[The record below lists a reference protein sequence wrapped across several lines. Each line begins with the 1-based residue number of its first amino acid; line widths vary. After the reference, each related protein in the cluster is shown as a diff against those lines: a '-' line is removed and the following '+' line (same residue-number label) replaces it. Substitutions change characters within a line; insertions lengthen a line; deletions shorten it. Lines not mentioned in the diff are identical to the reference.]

1 MYKSNKE
8 LTLTTLELIYV
19 SALVYICLCFS
30 KGVGLSFPD
39 CFEFPGCFCFDGNSY
54 GGVGAAMPA
63 AGIEPRK
70 HGDAGKL
77 AFKSDTYKR
86 CMAGT
91 LRSSVT
97 NRKSLV
103 IYQIIIQNFNYVN

>member
-1 MYKSNKE
+1 MFLRLY
-8 LTLTTLELIYV
+8 TYV
-19 SALVYICLCFS
+19 FVSL

-54 GGVGAAMPA
+54 GGVCAAMP

-103 IYQIIIQNFNYVN
+103 IYQIIYKTFNYVN